1 MTERKMLME
10 LVKKITDNRGD
21 LSQTDFVSFLI
32 DSQLKDEAKSKA
44 AVSRE
49 EFDDLRQDV
58 KKLLDKVGGP
68 KDSKFVTKIE
78 MASFQQDTKRLLK
91 NFVDFF
97 IGYGLEIGK
106 DSSIADLEE
115 LTSQLGDI
123 DKKSESSEEGRE
135 VKIKWK

>member
-32 DSQLKDEAKSKA
+32 DSQLKDEAKSKI

-58 KKLLDKVGGP
+58 KKLVDRVGGP

>member
-21 LSQTDFVSFLI
+21 MSQTDFVSFLI
-32 DSQLKDEAKSKA
+32 DSQLKDEAKTKA

-58 KKLLDKVGGP
+58 KKLLTKVGGP
-68 KDSKFVTKIE
+68 KDTKFVTKAE
-78 MASFQQDTKRLLK
+78 LASFQQDTKRLLK

-97 IGYGLEIGK
+97 IGYGLELGK
-106 DSSIADLEE
+106 DSPLADLEE
-115 LTSQLGDI
+115 LTSKLGDI
-123 DKKSESSEEGRE
+123 DKESESFEGQE
-135 VKIKWK
+135 VKIKYK

>member
-49 EFDDLRQDV
+49 EFNDLRQDV
-58 KKLLDKVGGP
+58 KKLLDRVGGP